1 MQSNFYIGIS
11 GQMAVERRVQT
22 IASNVAN
29 MNTAGYRADGVTFD
43 TVLSTTGDAP
53 VAFATEGQTYISH
66 RSGDLTKTD
75 NPLDVAV
82 QGDAW
87 LGIKTP
93 TGVAYTHD
101 GRLKIGPGG
110 EVTTLN
116 NYPVLD
122 AGGSS
127 MLLDPSAGAPTI
139 AQDGM
144 MTQNGRQVGAIG
156 LFSID
161 PSAKLT
167 RTVNSGVIPDQAAT
181 PVLDFTNTGMAQGFV
196 EGSNVNPITEL
207 SKLIEIQH
215 SLDSVTQM
223 NQSSDASLQDAI
235 KTLGS
240 AT

>member
-1 MQSNFYIGIS
+1 
-11 GQMAVERRVQT
+11 
-22 IASNVAN
+22 
-29 MNTAGYRADGVTFD
+29 
-43 TVLSTTGDAP
+43 
-53 VAFATEGQTYISH
+53 
-66 RSGDLTKTD
+66 
-75 NPLDVAV
+75 
-82 QGDAW
+82 
-87 LGIKTP
+87 
-93 TGVAYTHD
+93 
-101 GRLKIGPGG
+101 
-110 EVTTLN
+110 
-116 NYPVLD
+116 
-122 AGGSS
+122 